1 MGIFFNRNLILL
13 LGILVCSTTGLVHAD
28 TGSVPTEKSV
38 PLLFTR
44 NVNASSAKESPA
56 RKAKDPIMPLE
67 ITVNGA
73 KAGTWLLLERDG
85 AMYAPRD
92 AFEEWRVEL
101 PPSTKP
107 IDFKLNDQTYW
118 PLSAVPGYKF
128 KLDFANQSAELTFS
142 PEVFAATQLAQDKSN
157 RPVPSPVLPSLFL
170 NYDLNYQTT
179 ILPNA
184 PTIKDLGMLSEIGA
198 SNSWGV
204 LTSSQGGRNLNNDPN
219 SSSPHNM
226 VRLETTFTRNYAESN
241 RTLRLGDTVT
251 RAGMW
256 GRNVYFG
263 GIQFGSNFALTPG
276 FVSQPIPVVS
286 GMSTAPST
294 VEMYVNDVLR
304 QVSTV
309 PTGPFAIDNST
320 PVLTGNGDVKLVVR
334 DILGRETVIEQS
346 FFTSPQLLAKGL
358 DDWSVEAGSV
368 RKDMGVSS
376 NHYSSGFTSGT
387 WRHGYSNDL
396 TLEGRAELTSSL
408 RAAGVGIVAA
418 LPRAILGKASLA
430 FSQEQGL
437 GGGFW
442 LLGLEHQRLHS
453 SLSFQIQGASQNFR
467 QLGQNSTITPIK
479 MQAAGNWTYSTERA
493 GSFGIGLAVL
503 NQFEAADISTI
514 TGNYS
519 KRIGKNSSLSLTA
532 SKAINGGSGTSIGL
546 YFVKPLDNNRIVST
560 TANSRDGKNDFY
572 VTAMQNPV
580 HEHELGW
587 RTMAGYLQ
595 NNPTAEGGVYYTGR
609 YGKLTG
615 DASKSTDWTS
625 LRLGA
630 IGGMVMADKHF
641 FVTQKVDQSF
651 AVAEVGDYQDI
662 GVGLGSNVLT
672 HTNSSGA
679 ALIPRLIPYQNNAI
693 RLDPN
698 DLPISAEI
706 DSIEQNAVPAW
717 RSAVKVV
724 FPVRGGRGALLKII
738 LENGEDV
745 PAGATVN
752 IEGDKQEFYVARR
765 GAAFITGLKDT
776 DSVLLHWN
784 GQQCK
789 INVTLPPEIP
799 DEIARVG
806 PYTCKGVTR

>member
-1 MGIFFNRNLILL
+1 
-13 LGILVCSTTGLVHAD
+13 
-28 TGSVPTEKSV
+28 
-38 PLLFTR
+38 
-44 NVNASSAKESPA
+44 
-56 RKAKDPIMPLE
+56 
-67 ITVNGA
+67 
-73 KAGTWLLLERDG
+73 
-85 AMYAPRD
+85 
-92 AFEEWRVEL
+92 
-101 PPSTKP
+101 
-107 IDFKLNDQTYW
+107 
-118 PLSAVPGYKF
+118 
-128 KLDFANQSAELTFS
+128 
-142 PEVFAATQLAQDKSN
+142 
-157 RPVPSPVLPSLFL
+157 
-170 NYDLNYQTT
+170 
-179 ILPNA
+179 
-184 PTIKDLGMLSEIGA
+184 
-198 SNSWGV
+198 
-204 LTSSQGGRNLNNDPN
+204 
-219 SSSPHNM
+219 
-226 VRLETTFTRNYAESN
+226 
-241 RTLRLGDTVT
+241 
-251 RAGMW
+251 
-256 GRNVYFG
+256 
-263 GIQFGSNFALTPG
+263 
-276 FVSQPIPVVS
+276 
-286 GMSTAPST
+286 
-294 VEMYVNDVLR
+294 
-304 QVSTV
+304 
-309 PTGPFAIDNST
+309 
-320 PVLTGNGDVKLVVR
+320 
-334 DILGRETVIEQS
+334 
-346 FFTSPQLLAKGL
+346 
-358 DDWSVEAGSV
+358 
-368 RKDMGVSS
+368 
-376 NHYSSGFTSGT
+376 
-387 WRHGYSNDL
+387 
-396 TLEGRAELTSSL
+396 
-408 RAAGVGIVAA
+408 
-418 LPRAILGKASLA
+418 
-430 FSQEQGL
+430 
-437 GGGFW
+437 
-442 LLGLEHQRLHS
+442 
-453 SLSFQIQGASQNFR
+453 
-467 QLGQNSTITPIK
+467 